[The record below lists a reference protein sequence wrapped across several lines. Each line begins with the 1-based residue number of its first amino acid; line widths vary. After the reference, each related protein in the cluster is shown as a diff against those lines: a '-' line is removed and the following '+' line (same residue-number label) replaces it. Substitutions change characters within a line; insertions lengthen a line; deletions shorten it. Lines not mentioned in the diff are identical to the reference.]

1 MIYGSGSKNLGEIKI
16 DNESCP
22 NCKENTIFLH
32 GFAKYF
38 HIFWIPIFPVYKKKI
53 TVCHSCE
60 VEIPKKER
68 SQSLKDKVELEKSNF
83 KTPLYLF
90 AGLIIILS
98 LIAYLEFNSRK
109 HKDFVKDRINHLEEN
124 DVIVFKQSSSE
135 YSFAKVEEV
144 KNDTVYFV
152 NSNYSLNQIPSL
164 TDYIA
169 GLEEK
174 EDFFS
179 EEVYLYSQKEIV
191 SLNSIGEIDIFEIKE

>member
-1 MIYGSGSKNLGEIKI
+1 
-16 DNESCP
+16 
-22 NCKENTIFLH
+22 
-32 GFAKYF
+32 
-38 HIFWIPIFPVYKKKI
+38 
-53 TVCHSCE
+53 
-60 VEIPKKER
+60 
-68 SQSLKDKVELEKSNF
+68 
-83 KTPLYLF
+83 
-90 AGLIIILS
+90 
-98 LIAYLEFNSRK
+98 
-109 HKDFVKDRINHLEEN
+109 
-124 DVIVFKQSSSE
+124 VIVFKQSSSE

-191 SLNSIGEIDIFEIKE
+191 SLNSIFLKLKNNDFNRYTYTFIRFTI